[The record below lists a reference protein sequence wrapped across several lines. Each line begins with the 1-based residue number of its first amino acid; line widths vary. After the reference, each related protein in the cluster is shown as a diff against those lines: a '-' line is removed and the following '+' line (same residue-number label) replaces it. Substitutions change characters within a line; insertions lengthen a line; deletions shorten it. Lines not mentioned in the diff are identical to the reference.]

1 MSTDQ
6 NLIALIAKASQ
17 AVGSDAKLARAMGIA
32 QQNISLWKSG
42 ERTCTP
48 EDRAR
53 LAGFAKE
60 DALQEL
66 VRATLEKTA
75 GTLRGEQLRQ
85 VLGKWLH
92 QTGGASVGALLSL
105 GSMTYGALSLRD
117 LGTSA
122 LDVLRCILC

>member
-1 MSTDQ
+1 MSIDPT
-6 NLIALIAKASQ
+6 LIALIAKASQ
-17 AVGSDAKLARAMGIA
+17 AVGSDAKLARSMGIA

-92 QTGGASVGALLSL
+92 QTGEASVGVLLSL
-105 GSMTYGALSLRD
+105 ASMTYGALSLRD
-117 LGTSA
+117 AATSA
-122 LDVLRCILC
+122 LDILRCILC

>member
-1 MSTDQ
+1 MQHDDAL
-6 NLIALIAKASQ
+6 NRLIEKASE
-17 AVGSDAKLARAMGIA
+17 AAGSEAKLARAMGMP
-32 QQNISLWKSG
+32 QQNISGWKSG
-42 ERTCTP
+42 IRTCTP

-53 LAGFAKE
+53 LAAFAQE

-92 QTGGASVGALLSL
+92 QTGGATVGALLSL

-117 LGTSA
+117 AMTSA